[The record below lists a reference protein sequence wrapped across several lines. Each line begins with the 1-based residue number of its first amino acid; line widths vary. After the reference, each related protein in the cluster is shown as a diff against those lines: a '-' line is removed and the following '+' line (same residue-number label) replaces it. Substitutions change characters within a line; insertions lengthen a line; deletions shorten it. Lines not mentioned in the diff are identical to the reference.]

1 MNKIIHVGMLMLS
14 FSHVMQAGEHKH
26 YCIKKL
32 AEQIRYII
40 DKLDSGFEKILYYG
54 NPEGYELIEEASL
67 VVDAVEHEPHI
78 QIEQLVSF
86 LNTQM
91 ELIVKF
97 IKERPTSKDKV
108 IGYMMQFKNKIDL
121 INLITAC
128 IGYLNTMYQDLLNAG
143 HKKDAVSV
151 RKLII
156 YATEVRS
163 KWVNRSSSDSMK
175 MLENLRNSLK

>member
-1 MNKIIHVGMLMLS
+1 MRVGVLMLS
-14 FSHVMQAGEHKH
+14 FSHIIQTAEQKT
-26 YCIKKL
+26 YCIKQLVDKI
-32 AEQIRYII
+32 QTII
-40 DKLDSGFEKILYYG
+40 YTLDCSFEDILLYG
-54 NPEGYELIEEASL
+54 NAKGYSLIEDASPSL
-67 VVDAVEHEPHI
+67 QVHVIEHEPSI

-86 LNTQM
+86 LNAQID
-91 ELIVKF
+91 LIVKF

-108 IGYMMQFKNKIDL
+108 IAYMMQFKNKIDL

-128 IGYLNTMYQDLLNAG
+128 IGYLNTMYQDLLNTG
-143 HKKDAVSV
+143 HKKDAALV